1 MPWFGFLGPLVP
13 FFALLPPS
21 IAAIIIGTRWIRSRE
36 GGSEMHHELA
46 ALREEVAAL
55 RESQAELVERLDFSE
70 RMLSKLREGPREL
83 PRDGR
88 AG

>member
-1 MPWFGFLGPLVP
+1 MPWFAFLGPLVP

-21 IAAIIIGTRWIRSRE
+21 IAAIIIGTRWIKSRE
-36 GGSEMHHELA
+36 GSSEVRTELA
-46 ALREEVAAL
+46 ALREEVTAL

-70 RMLSKLREGPREL
+70 RMLSQLREGARQL